1 MEGMEV
7 AAWTVAQKVAVN
19 SVAAVSVGQTEAAA
33 AISSFRAQKSHALD
47 LQQTSPSGWLR
58 TKV

>member
-1 MEGMEV
+1 MEV

-19 SVAAVSVGQTEAAA
+19 SVAAVSVGQTETAA
-33 AISSFRAQKSHALD
+33 AISSFREVAQKSHALD